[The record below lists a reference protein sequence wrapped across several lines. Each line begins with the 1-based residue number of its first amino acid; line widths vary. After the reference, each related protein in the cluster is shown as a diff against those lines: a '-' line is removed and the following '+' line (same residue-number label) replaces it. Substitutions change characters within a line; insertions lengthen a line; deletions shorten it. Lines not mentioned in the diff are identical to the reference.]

1 MTKEAKTPNPST
13 GELKN
18 PVALWAFDTLKLY
31 SGILFPEPN
40 STKTYNLPGL
50 KFMVPDIDN
59 SEQRYRAFA
68 LAVEVGGRLELAA
81 RGGNYFSGSSELL
94 EQVKRTSQVNA
105 DADPIR
111 MTLLTRAA
119 NEYCTCS
126 PKRKPGESP
135 CAVCQMWG
143 FIKRMQNEPDD
154 QEANERP
161 KQKG

>member
-1 MTKEAKTPNPST
+1 MRNKNSEKNKKPKQTEAAYGLENPI
-13 GELKN
+13 
-18 PVALWAFDTLKLY
+18 ALWAFDTLKLY
-31 SGILFPEPN
+31 SGIVFQENPTNVFSVPE
-40 STKTYNLPGL
+40 
-50 KFMVPDIDN
+50 MDN
-59 SEQRYRAFA
+59 SEQRFRAFA

-94 EQVKRTSQVNA
+94 EQVKRASQVNA

-126 PKRKPGESP
+126 KTRKPDKPP

-161 KQKG
+161 KKG